1 MSLVATKGRPLYK
14 ASGRRVSRE
23 ISAGNVCEPPR
34 SRVSFYLVRVGKT
47 QFGFSQKI
55 FWLFPMRNRPP
66 RAQSSPALP
75 APWYSQVSIHRDD
88 VGGVHAHSR
97 VHRASPDPLEVPRRA
112 TGLVHPHGRSPH
124 RPPELLHD
132 DSARVAQHHAPH
144 ASRRHPTTIA
154 SSDPTS
160 SACTRSCGP
169 AAGPRRTRATRAR
182 GPKPPDTTFSRSH
195 SSTHHQSTRR

>member
-124 RPPELLHD
+124 RPPGLLHD
-132 DSARVAQHHAPH
+132 DPH
-144 ASRRHPTTIA
+144 ASHSITRHTRPGVIQQRSRLRIQPT
-154 SSDPTS
+154 
-160 SACTRSCGP
+160 R
-169 AAGPRRTRATRAR
+169 RAR
-182 GPKPPDTTFSRSH
+182 ARVDRRLVRGGRARRVRADQSRRDTTFSRSH
-195 SSTHHQSTRR
+195 SSTRHQSTRR